1 MAPFFDNLYQFFH
14 YYLCYGFFGETLFAL
29 FSNGATMKK
38 AIVIWLVITI
48 IERVCLRCAG
58 KKGGCLPYLG
68 VLFVYVLLVG
78 AFSLVIQIPFQPL
91 VLLVTSGL
99 NPDSASSKPRTPEQI
114 KKDRRD
120 ALELEIYNSDEL
132 LSCLDSQ
139 EQARYIYEA
148 QSLIYDDNVTPQE
161 ISSRLSHWEYYRHN
175 PMPGSERYRQLY
187 GDD

>member
-1 MAPFFDNLYQFFH
+1 MSQTFH
-14 YYLCYGFFGETLFAL
+14 YYLYYGFFGEKLFAL

-38 AIVIWLVITI
+38 AIVIWLTITI
-48 IERVCLRCAG
+48 IERICLRCAG
-58 KKGGCLPYLG
+58 KKGGCLPSLG

-78 AFSLVIQIPFQPL
+78 AASLIIQIPLQPL
-91 VLLVTSGL
+91 VVILTSGL
-99 NPDSASSKPRTPEQI
+99 SPDSTPSKPRTPEQA

-161 ISSRLSHWEYYRHN
+161 IRSRLSRWEYYRYN

-187 GDD
+187 GDN